1 LVARRYK
8 SFKHEELALELFE
21 GIIKT
26 LLEHEGYW
34 VRQSFKVN
42 LTKEEKRAI
51 GKHSIPRPE
60 IDLLAFKPGTNS
72 LIVLE
77 AKSYFDSPGVKIA
90 ELLEHHEI
98 PDGRYKLFTCENY
111 RNIVF
116 SRLVKD
122 LVECGLAES
131 DVQLQLGLVAGNVYQ
146 NKSDDISEY
155 FSANDWFFW
164 SPEAVKDKVNA
175 LAKLAYENNTAI
187 ITAKILMRGNVDKP
201 TQNLTSTTTNNTVST
216 AQAAKQWLSIN
227 FPDESYQNVRA
238 SKYYTDN
245 DIWFFTIPFHFLAS
259 EQSELKLVLAEPDY
273 VGFHFLKIPRNYL
286 VSNRDKLSIRQT
298 GDKIDFHISALSDKR
313 FKDIR
318 GEGLNLAQFE
328 VKPRKI

>member
-1 LVARRYK
+1 M
-8 SFKHEELALELFE
+8 ELFE

-72 LIVLE
+72 MIVLE
-77 AKSYFDSPGVKIA
+77 AKSYFDSPGVKIS

-98 PDGRYKLFTCENY
+98 PEGRYKLFTCENY

-116 SRLVKD
+116 SRLIKD
-122 LVECGLAES
+122 LVHYGLAES
-131 DVQLQLGLVAGNVYQ
+131 DINLQLGLVAGNVYQ
-146 NKSDDISEY
+146 NKSDDIAEY
-155 FSANDWFFW
+155 FDSNEWFFW
-164 SPEAVKDKVNA
+164 SPETVKHKVNA
-175 LAKLAYENNTAI
+175 LAELGYENNTAI
-187 ITAKILMRGNVDKP
+187 ITAKILMRGNVDNP
-201 TQNLTSTTTNNTVST
+201 TPNSMTSSNTVNT
-216 AQAAKQWLSIN
+216 AQKAKLWLSNN
-227 FPDESYQNVRA
+227 FPEESYQNVRA
-238 SKYYTDN
+238 SKYYSDK
-245 DIWFFTIPFHFLAS
+245 DIWFFTIPIVFLSS
-259 EQSELKLVLAEPDY
+259 EQNELRLLLAEPDY
-273 VGFHFLKIPRNYL
+273 KGFHFLKIPRDYL

-298 GDKIDFHISALSDKR
+298 GEKIDFHICALLDRR

-328 VKPRKI
+328 VKPR

>member
-1 LVARRYK
+1 M
-8 SFKHEELALELFE
+8 ELFE

-72 LIVLE
+72 MIVLE
-77 AKSYFDSPGVKIA
+77 AKSYFDSPGVKIS

-116 SRLVKD
+116 TRLIKD
-122 LVECGLAES
+122 LVHLGLAEPNIN
-131 DVQLQLGLVAGNVYQ
+131 LQLGLVAGNVYQ
-146 NKSDDISEY
+146 NKSDDIAEY
-155 FSANDWFFW
+155 FDSNEWFFW
-164 SPEAVKDKVNA
+164 SPETVKHKVNA
-175 LAKLAYENNTAI
+175 LAELAYENNTAI
-187 ITAKILMRGNVDKP
+187 ITAKILTRGSAELSTRNFM
-201 TQNLTSTTTNNTVST
+201 TSSNTVKT
-216 AQAAKQWLSIN
+216 AQKAKQWLADN
-227 FPDESYQNVRA
+227 FPNESYQNVRA
-238 SKYYTDN
+238 SKYYLDK
-245 DIWFFTIPFHFLAS
+245 DIWFFTTPVDFLNS
-259 EQSELKLVLAEPDY
+259 DQNELKLLLAEQDY
-273 VGFHFLKIPRNYL
+273 KGFYFLKIPRDYL
-286 VSNRDKLSIRQT
+286 ISNRNKLSIRQA
-298 GDKIDFHISALSDKR
+298 GDKIDFHISALSDRR

-328 VKPRKI
+328 VKPR